1 MGNEKEYI
9 SIKDALM
16 RYIKRKFDETPENR
30 RKIMSEFVI
39 LSLDLATCPYINPS
53 LKYRCL
59 EKMGLN
65 TSEAIEVCKYL
76 KRQKY
81 MFTKW
86 TGVNITKELNAKIS
100 QEVYS

>member
-1 MGNEKEYI
+1 M
-9 SIKDALM
+9 
-16 RYIKRKFDETPENR
+16 
-30 RKIMSEFVI
+30 
-39 LSLDLATCPYINPS
+39 
-53 LKYRCL
+53 L